1 MNTNY
6 QILNHLLCFTDLSAE
21 HQYVLKKFAAAN
33 WSNPDIFLDC
43 ADDTS
48 FAGISYKKNLV
59 DVYGIQY
66 CSPEVLHRTFFSQ
79 KDPKQFLYT
88 EKADYSELHLR
99 FQKDCSDICFMELL
113 MAGFYSYISL
123 KDALLMHASAVS
135 YQDQA
140 IVFTAASGTGKTTQA
155 ELWQKYRE
163 AVILNGDKVFLKQET
178 DGIHAWGSPW
188 KGSSPYSENKS
199 AVLNAII
206 VLEQAE
212 ENAIRKLSGLE
223 TLEKV
228 IPHIFL
234 PQWDRK
240 CENAVL
246 NFLDQVLRTT
256 DIYFLQCRPDEEAVA
271 LVERTLFNPS

>member
-1 MNTNY
+1 MMRTDF
-6 QILNHLLCFTDLSAE
+6 QILNQRLCFKNVLKYLSAFHEFESSYEEYPDIQLNCEAEHLLSTELCKENLPSL
-21 HQYVLKKFAAAN
+21 Y
-33 WSNPDIFLDC
+33 
-43 ADDTS
+43 
-48 FAGISYKKNLV
+48 GISYLSAGEKTLV
-59 DVYGIQY
+59 
-66 CSPEVLHRTFFSQ
+66 FFPQ
-79 KDPKQFLYT
+79 NDTKHFLRVNR
-88 EKADYSELHLR
+88 EDYSNWQLTMQE
-99 FQKDCSDICFMELL
+99 DCSDVCFMELL